1 MSDRESG
8 ESPALL
14 ERYELGEL
22 LGEGADMQV
31 FAATDRES
39 GDAVV
44 VKRAHPSLV
53 SRGIHD
59 DVERRVALQAG
70 LRMGDGGFEGLP
82 RLIGLTGPDGFS
94 EVFGDELGNAY
105 SVLVEAQ
112 ARGVP
117 LIGSVADQVRGHPV
131 GLPMNLFALH
141 PSERWLDKGFEN
153 PSLTA
158 LRVIERA
165 LGMGWLAGDLG
176 PRNVFY
182 APESGEATVIDLG
195 NLRRPSPATARRA
208 AFDLN
213 DTRFEFF
220 QFYATSDGA
229 PESAAAFAAVSE
241 RRLSGSLER
250 MAEGLA
256 RSYAGAVKA
265 EGDAARGILERIG
278 RRGYAEVGEFRKEFI
293 EYLSAVPTA
302 EDAVWVEAA
311 EGLRAPYWQK
321 FLFLR
326 GGAKAQR
333 SAERF
338 GRFH

>member
-1 MSDRESG
+1 MSDDAAG
-8 ESPALL
+8 ESPTLTYPTIL
-14 ERYELGEL
+14 ERFELGEM

-31 FAATDRES
+31 FAAMDRES

-59 DVERRVALQAG
+59 DVERRVGLQAG
-70 LRMGDGGFEGLP
+70 LRMGDSGFKGLP
-82 RLIGLTGPDGFS
+82 RLIGLTDPDGFS

-105 SVLVEAQ
+105 SVLVEERAG
-112 ARGVP
+112 GVP

-141 PSERWLDKGFEN
+141 PSGAWLAKGFEN
-153 PSLTA
+153 PALTA
-158 LRVIERA
+158 LRVIERCFE
-165 LGMGWLAGDLG
+165 MGWLAGDLG

-182 APESGEATVIDLG
+182 APDSGEATVIDLG
-195 NLRRPSPATARRA
+195 NLRRSSPATARRA

-213 DTRFEFF
+213 DTMFEFF
-220 QFYATSDGA
+220 QFYATPNSA
-229 PESAAAFAAVSE
+229 PESVDAFAAVSE

-265 EGDAARGILERIG
+265 QGDAARGILERIG
-278 RRGYAEVGEFRKEFI
+278 RRGYSEVGEFREDFGA
-293 EYLSAVPTA
+293 YLSAVPTA
-302 EDAVWVEAA
+302 EDGVWAEAA
-311 EGLRAPYWQK
+311 EGLRGDYW
-321 FLFLR
+321 
-326 GGAKAQR
+326 
-333 SAERF
+333 
-338 GRFH
+338 GRFLV

>member
-1 MSDRESG
+1 MSDRAAG
-8 ESPALL
+8 ESTPLAYPTIL
-14 ERYELGEL
+14 ERFALGGL

-31 FAATDRES
+31 FAATDRDT
-39 GDAVV
+39 GVAVV

-70 LRMGDGGFEGLP
+70 LRMRDGGFEGLP
-82 RLIGLTGPDGFS
+82 RLIGVTEPDGFS
-94 EVFGDELGNAY
+94 DVFGDDLGNAY
-105 SVLVEAQ
+105 SVLIEERAS
-112 ARGVP
+112 GVP

-141 PSERWLDKGFEN
+141 PSERRLAKGFEN

-158 LRVIERA
+158 LRVIERCFE
-165 LGMGWLAGDLG
+165 MGWLAGDLG

-195 NLRRPSPATARRA
+195 NLRRSSPATARRA

-213 DTRFEFF
+213 DVLFEFF

-229 PESAAAFAAVSE
+229 LESAAAFAAVSE

-256 RSYAGAVKA
+256 RSYAGAVNA
-265 EGDAARGILERIG
+265 QSDAARGILERIG
-278 RRGYAEVGEFRKEFI
+278 RRGYSEVAEFRADFLG
-293 EYLSAVPTA
+293 YLGAVPTA

-311 EGLRAPYWQK
+311 EGLRAPYWER
-321 FLFLR
+321 FLF
-326 GGAKAQR
+326 
-333 SAERF
+333 
-338 GRFH
+338 